1 MNPIIMRLQSQ
12 HLVAPLFSDPSE
24 VVEYM
29 GAMQAQEYRM
39 MRWAVAM
46 RTKAPSAESFRRA
59 YNGGRIIRLHLLRG
73 TWQLVSCEDYGWML
87 RLCASK
93 SISVIRG
100 WMKANKIEISDEE
113 YSFVRKILERVAGD
127 KGSVTK
133 EDFVSALSD
142 KNMKMDDHRL
152 SYHVRMAELNG
163 ILCSGDLHP
172 TKATYALAESKIKNV
187 SFFDREEA
195 LALLARKYFQS
206 RSPATLTDFVW
217 WSGLNVGECRK
228 AICALGSELMCE
240 CAGGLEFY
248 LHESCGM
255 RESGGNSEFILLAP
269 YDEYLIGY
277 KSREVVLPAEYRS
290 FAHSNNGIFYPVV
303 LLNGVVCGNW
313 KPFLKDLQADFFVP
327 NDKRNALEE
336 VWNLYEKF
344 RNG

>member
-59 YNGGRIIRLHLLRG
+59 YDGGRIIRLHLLRG

-133 EDFVSALSD
+133 EDFEVGLSA
-142 KNMKMDDHRL
+142 KNIQMDDHRL
-152 SYHVRMAELNG
+152 SYHIRMAELNG
-163 ILCSGDLHP
+163 VLCSGNLHP
-172 TKATYALAESKIKNV
+172 MKATYALAENKLQKLV
-187 SFFDREEA
+187 SFDRDDA

-206 RSPATLTDFVW
+206 RSPATLADFVW

-228 AICALGSELMCE
+228 AICALGSELRKERM
-240 CAGGLEFY
+240 ADFEFY
-248 LHESCGM
+248 LHDSCTSQK
-255 RESGGNSEFILLAP
+255 SGTSRRTILLAP

-277 KSREVVLPAEYRS
+277 KSREFVLTAEYRS
-290 FAHSNNGIFYPVV
+290 FAHSNNGIFYPIV
-303 LLNGVVCGNW
+303 LHNGVVCGNW
-313 KPFLKDLQADFFVP
+313 KPFQKDLQADFFIP
-327 NDKRNALEE
+327 QNNDLELKE
-336 VWNLYEKF
+336 AWCCYENF
-344 RNG
+344 RKG